1 MADTFLAALRAF
13 LPEPVKAPLRA
24 FPGRIKLAMLS
35 GTYALHAPYLTAALW
50 AFFSQK
56 VADGTDAQN
65 GTLMVFDSPGGL
77 DDMRAAFNGETF
89 DFKVLCIDGEL
100 IKHLFAHVFG
110 ENFCDYQYAQKTA
123 LLAPELEN
131 YRTYLST
138 VVLHLKKKLKLRA
151 FVNFN
156 FVYHAQRELMHVARQ
171 HEVKFITVMKECLR
185 TQGYY
190 ESTVAAYQ
198 SQIGQV
204 SPSAIFVH
212 NAQTLELVTESGI
225 CPNCMLEIVGQGR
238 SDKLFRFREIA
249 RKKTTLDA
257 SSPKR
262 KRILYFAISET
273 AGLPYFGFA
282 PSFIESDAE
291 ALGTDFEWSELAAS
305 TLDALC
311 EYVER
316 NDAVELVVKGKP
328 TGVYGFKRKANSR
341 ITYLH
346 GNPDINLLERID
358 VAVGFN
364 TTGLFEAVAAGV
376 PTISSELGVRRG
388 GVVDRYLYDFD
399 NAVAVAANQI
409 ELNRLLDEAL
419 SGNRVEPPK
428 LSRDKVLDRYLGNSD
443 GYAGLRLKAALLRH
457 INS

>member
-1 MADTFLAALRAF
+1 M
-13 LPEPVKAPLRA
+13 PEPVKAPLREL
-24 FPGRIKLAMLS
+24 PGRIRLAMLS
-35 GTYALHAPYLTAALW
+35 GTYLLHAPCLTAALW
-50 AFFSQK
+50 VLFSKK
-56 VADGTDAQN
+56 VVNGTDAQN
-65 GTLMVFDSPGGL
+65 GTLIVFDSPGGL

-100 IKHLFAHVFG
+100 VKHLFAHVFG
-110 ENFCDYQYAQKTA
+110 KNFCDYQYAQKTV
-123 LLAPELEN
+123 LLAPELEH
-131 YRTYLST
+131 YRTYLSA
-138 VVLHLKKKLKLRA
+138 VVLYLKNRIKLKA

-156 FVYHAQRELMHVARQ
+156 FVYHAQRELMRVARQ

-238 SDKLFRFREIA
+238 SDKLFRFRERA
-249 RKKTTLDA
+249 RTKVTIDA
-257 SSPKR
+257 SSP

-291 ALGTDFEWSELAAS
+291 ALGTHFEWSELAAT
-305 TLDALC
+305 TLDALY

-316 NDAVELVVKGKP
+316 TDAIELVVKGKP

-376 PTISSELGVRRG
+376 ATISSELGVRRG
-388 GVVDRYLYDFD
+388 GVVDRYLYDFE
-399 NAVAVAANQI
+399 NTVALATNKT
-409 ELNRLLDEAL
+409 ELYRLLDEAL
-419 SGNRVEPPK
+419 SGNHVEPPK
-428 LSRDKVLDRYLGNSD
+428 LSRDRVLDRYLGNSD
-443 GYAGLRLKAALLRH
+443 GCAGLRLKAALLKH